1 VGQTEERFRE
11 LALALVY
18 DRLSSRDKKE
28 VHRLIV
34 HCPDFVSILREEIM
48 LVNQLQVLKKEVPE
62 AAKEGIYH
70 TIIAA
75 SMGRSVMQ
83 ALLRQIY
90 KAVVPALPWPL
101 EEIFER
107 SVFVNE

>member
-1 VGQTEERFRE
+1 
-11 LALALVY
+11 
-18 DRLSSRDKKE
+18 
-28 VHRLIV
+28 
-34 HCPDFVSILREEIM
+34 
-48 LVNQLQVLKKEVPE
+48 
-62 AAKEGIYH
+62 
-70 TIIAA
+70 
-75 SMGRSVMQ
+75 MQ